1 MVYANQRLSCRIRKR
16 LCLRK
21 PNQQRPHQSGTV
33 GHADGIHFF
42 QCHACVRQCLLN
54 DTVNIFN
61 MLSGCNFRHYA
72 AVKRMQVNLRINDV
86 GKHFPAV
93 FDDSRRRFV
102 TGAFNG

>member
-1 MVYANQRLSCRIRKR
+1 MGMSARNHQCHIGRCKILILNIVRTNMSFDKVYANQRLSSRIRKR

-61 MLSGCNFRHYA
+61 MLSGCNLRHNA
-72 AVKRMQVNLRINDV
+72 AV
-86 GKHFPAV
+86 
-93 FDDSRRRFV
+93 
-102 TGAFNG
+102 